1 MSYKSEQSK
10 RRIEEIRDKAL
21 KDKVQFQNIRTGEN
35 GWVNTYTMTE
45 DDFNFLVKKAER
57 VQDLEKRIRVNSE
70 LFDMLAH
77 QNKLYRENIE
87 NACHKASEILEIDEI
102 INEVLEESE

>member
-45 DDFNFLVKKAER
+45 DDFNFLWKK
-57 VQDLEKRIRVNSE
+57 LN
-70 LFDMLAH
+70 
-77 QNKLYRENIE
+77 
-87 NACHKASEILEIDEI
+87 
-102 INEVLEESE
+102 